1 MAKCKDHN
9 ELAHEFAYSEPN
21 WSNSNRSGNM
31 SYSGNTCWSYET
43 KIAKKYPEHKILI
56 ISEYTY
62 SNTTRKQIQELR
74 SAFSHWT
81 IFRSD
86 ELDLDD
92 MIKDKLTQLKKYTRY
107 KNHVKRFDNF
117 TPFYKHDREKMLDL
131 WRDINT
137 LMDMGIVKKTA
148 LTDLD
153 KKKLTICSNFE
164 IARIE
169 KLRRVRKSC
178 FSCRDNV
185 INYYLDQLKDTNYKT
200 IHELVTAMGKIE
212 YDVCIVRGEIQTVI
226 AKYLGIFDKLGYC
239 THNRYESVF
248 GELVWIADNQ
258 IVTSKGIYLAAG
270 MYADTIYRFAK
281 LYLAG
286 KYDVLLHKHIHV
298 YEITQANEFGVK
310 IGCHTIQRAFI
321 EHFIKEYEIYKENQ
335 NENISHSS

>member
-9 ELAHEFAYSEPN
+9 ELAHEFAYSRPHE
-21 WSNSNRSGNM
+21 SNENRSGNM
-31 SYSGNTCWSYET
+31 SYDGNTCWSYET
-43 KIAKKYPEHKILI
+43 KIAKKYPEHRILI

-62 SNTTRKQIQELR
+62 SNTTRKQIGELR

-92 MIKDKLTQLKKYTRY
+92 MIKDKLTQLKKYTRN
-107 KNHVKRFDNF
+107 KKHVKRFDNF

-137 LMDMGIVKKTA
+137 LIDKGIIKETV

-169 KLRRVRKSC
+169 KLRRVRKSR
-178 FSCRDNV
+178 FSCRDSV
-185 INYYLDQLKDTNYKT
+185 INYYLEQLKDTNYKT
-200 IHELVTAMGKIE
+200 IGELIAAIGEVV
-212 YDVCIVRGEIQTVI
+212 YDVCIVRGEIYTVI

-239 THNRYESVF
+239 SYNRYESVF
-248 GELVWIADNQ
+248 GEMVWFTNNHQ
-258 IVTSKGIYLAAG
+258 IVTSKGIYLDAK

-286 KYDVLLHKHIHV
+286 KYDFLLHKHIHV

-335 NENISHSS
+335 ND